1 MSIVIRCKDMLGSLR
16 RAFLPGKFSDTP
28 RKTRRTN
35 LLAVSIQGL
44 LYLEVSLIST
54 ARYRLAPQFPFPC
67 GLQDCLAAYLFLL
80 TVQDPSHIILAGD
93 SAGGGMVLR
102 YVSYM

>member
-1 MSIVIRCKDMLGSLR
+1 MRGSLR
-16 RAFLPGKFSDTP
+16 RAFLPGKSPDTT

-35 LLAVSIQGL
+35 LLAVSSQDH
-44 LYLEVSLIST
+44 LYLDISLIKT

-67 GLQDCLAAYLFLL
+67 GLQDCLAAYLYLL

-93 SAGGGMVLR
+93 SAGGGMLLR